1 MNKVNFLDKNLR
13 KEFLER
19 LSLIS
24 TVLSLILIFY
34 DIPTSI
40 KCFLGILFIIFLLIF
55 YTILWHKADKLTSVN
70 LNINNSEI
78 EIKIG
83 DIFKESGVKV
93 IAFNEYFD
101 TIVDDK
107 IISKKS
113 LNGIFIDKIGNEKL
127 KELDNL
133 IENDADLEKNYKL
146 DYNSSRIN
154 GKKQKYRL
162 GSIFEY
168 EYDKNKEE
176 IYFLTAMTKFDKN
189 NRAILSFKEFID
201 FLLEFWNNI
210 DIKYNNRTIVIP
222 IFGSGIT
229 RFKEKIDISDQE
241 LLNLIIWTFKL
252 SKIKFTY
259 PSKIKIIVHNSKR
272 DKINF
277 YNLKQ
282 LEKI

>member
-24 TVLSLILIFY
+24 TILSLFLIFY
-34 DIPTSI
+34 DIPTSK
-40 KCFLGILFIIFLLIF
+40 KCFLGISFILFLLIF
-55 YTILWHKADKLTSVN
+55 YIILWYRANNLSSIN

-93 IAFNEYFD
+93 IAFNEYYD

-113 LNGIFIDKIGNEKL
+113 LNGIFIDKIGNRKL
-127 KELDNL
+127 KELDDL
-133 IENDADLEKNYKL
+133 IKNDTDLEKNHKL
-146 DYNSSRIN
+146 DYNSSRIS

-162 GSIFEY
+162 GSILEY

-176 IYFLTAMTKFDKN
+176 IYFLTAMTKFDDN
-189 NRAILSFKEFID
+189 NRAILSFKEFIN

-222 IFGSGIT
+222 VLGTGIT

>member
-19 LSLIS
+19 LSLI
-24 TVLSLILIFY
+24 TTILSLVLIFY
-34 DIPTSI
+34 DIPISK
-40 KCFLGILFIIFLLIF
+40 KCFLGILFIFLLLIF
-55 YTILWHKADKLTSVN
+55 YTILWYRANNLSSIN

-83 DIFKESGVKV
+83 DIFKEAGVKV

-113 LNGIFIDKIGNEKL
+113 LNGIFINKIGNRKL

-133 IENDADLEKNYKL
+133 IENDTDLEKNHKL
-146 DYNSSRIN
+146 DYNSSRASR
-154 GKKQKYRL
+154 KKQKYRL
-162 GSIFEY
+162 GSILEY

-176 IYFLTAMTKFDKN
+176 IYFLTAMTKFDDN
-189 NRAILSFKEFID
+189 NRAILSFKEFIN

-222 IFGSGIT
+222 ILGTGIT
-229 RFKEKIDISDQE
+229 RFREKIDISDQE

-259 PSKIKIIVHNSKR
+259 PSKIKIIIHESKK

-277 YNLKQ
+277 YDLKQ

>member
-1 MNKVNFLDKNLR
+1 MNKVKFLDKNLR
-13 KEFLER
+13 KEFLEK

-24 TVLSLILIFY
+24 TILSLVLIFY

-40 KCFLGILFIIFLLIF
+40 KCLLGILFILFLLIF
-55 YTILWHKADKLTSVN
+55 YTILWYKADKLTSVN

-107 IISKKS
+107 IISRKS
-113 LNGIFIDKIGNEKL
+113 LNGIFIDKIGNGKL
-127 KELDNL
+127 KELDDL
-133 IENDADLEKNYKL
+133 IKNDTDLKNNHKL
-146 DYNSSRIN
+146 DYNSSRAS

-189 NRAILSFKEFID
+189 NRAILSFKEFIN

-222 IFGSGIT
+222 VLGTGIT

-259 PSKIKIIVHNSKR
+259 PSKIKIIVHDSKR